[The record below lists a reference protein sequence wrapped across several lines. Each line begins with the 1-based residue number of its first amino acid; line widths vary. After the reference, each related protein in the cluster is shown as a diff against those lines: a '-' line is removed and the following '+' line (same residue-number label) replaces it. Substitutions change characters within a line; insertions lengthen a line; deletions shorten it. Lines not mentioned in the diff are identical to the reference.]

1 MLDYVKG
8 MLQGLTEDMT
18 GEAVK
23 PASLHLLFNANNNKE
38 KVDKATG
45 NMFHHN
51 TVKLLFLCKR
61 TRPDTQT
68 AVAFLCTRVQ
78 KPDVNDY
85 KKLARVMKYLRLS
98 KEMLLVLEAD
108 GTNAI

>member
-23 PASLHLLFNANNNKE
+23 PASLHLLFNANDNKE
-38 KVDKATG
+38 NVDKATG
-45 NMFHHN
+45 NTFHYN

-61 TRPDTQT
+61 TRPNTQT

-78 KPDVNDY
+78 KPDANAY
-85 KKLARVMKYLRLS
+85 K
-98 KEMLLVLEAD
+98 ELV
-108 GTNAI
+108 